1 MTAYVHK
8 LVPYMWQP
16 FACSVASVVFNSLQH
31 YGLQPARLLS
41 PWDCPGKSTG
51 MGCHALL
58 QAIFPTQ
65 ESNPCFLHWRAGSLT
80 LAPPGMIPKER
91 LHEWTQRN
99 LLEAC
104 HSFQLV
110 SATIFN

>member
-65 ESNPCFLHWRAGSLT
+65 GWNRVSCTMGGFFTTEL
-80 LAPPGMIPKER
+80 PGK
-91 LHEWTQRN
+91 
-99 LLEAC
+99 
-104 HSFQLV
+104 SFKV
-110 SATIFN
+110 E